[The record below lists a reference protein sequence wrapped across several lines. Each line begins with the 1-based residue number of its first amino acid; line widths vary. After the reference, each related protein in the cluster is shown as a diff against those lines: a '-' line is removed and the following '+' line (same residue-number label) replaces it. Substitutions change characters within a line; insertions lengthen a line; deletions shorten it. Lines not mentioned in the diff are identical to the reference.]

1 MTRQGSRG
9 ERRFLPYGR
18 QSIDPDDLRAVNEVL
33 TSDWLTTGPKVD
45 EFEAAVAAA
54 AGTRHAVALANG
66 TAALHAA
73 AFALGIGPGDEVIVP
88 ALTFAATANA
98 VVYQGGTPVFADVD
112 PETLLVDPEDVGRKI
127 TPKTRAIFGVDY
139 GGQPCDYDRLRAL
152 AAEHAAGSGHEIVV
166 AADACHALGGSDRGR
181 PVGSLATLST
191 FSFHPVKPITTAEGG
206 MVTTDDD
213 ILAGRLRLFRNHG
226 ITTDHRQR
234 AESGSWFY
242 EMVELGYNY
251 RLSDLHCALGI
262 SQLRKLRRYTER
274 RRALAARYRQRLPEV
289 PGAVPLHDREDAE
302 NAYHLFVVR
311 LVDAKHRRHKDEIFQ
326 VLRQRGVG
334 VNVHYV
340 PVHLHPFYRRR
351 FGHGPGLCP
360 RAEAAY
366 EEIFSLPIF
375 PGMEDEDVDFV
386 VETLA
391 ETLASIPASGASTG
405 APRGAADAP

>member
-1 MTRQGSRG
+1 MTRRESSG

-18 QSIDPDDLRAVNEVL
+18 QSIDPDDLRAVTEVL

-45 EFEAAVAAA
+45 EFEAACAEA

-73 AFALGIGPGDEVIVP
+73 MFALGIGPGDEVIVP

-98 VVYQGGTPVFADVD
+98 VIYQGGTPVFADVD
-112 PETLLVDPEDVGRKI
+112 SETLLIDPEDVQRKI
-127 TPKTRAIFGVDY
+127 TPKTRVIIGVDY
-139 GGQPCDYDRLRAL
+139 GGQPCDYGRLEAVVADRDNTARDD
-152 AAEHAAGSGHEIVV
+152 IVI
-166 AADACHALGGSDRGR
+166 AADACHALGGRDRGR

-206 MVTTDDD
+206 MVTTDDEA
-213 ILAGRLRLFRNHG
+213 LASRLRLFRNHG

-242 EMVELGYNY
+242 EMVDLGYNY

-262 SQLRKLRRYTER
+262 SQLRKLHPYTER
-274 RRALAARYRQRLPEV
+274 RQALAARYRRLLQDV
-289 PGAVPLHDREDAE
+289 PAAVPLRDREGVE
-302 NAYHLFVVR
+302 SAYHLFVVR
-311 LVDAKHRRHKDEIFQ
+311 LIDAAHRRHKDEIFQ
-326 VLRQRGVG
+326 ALRQRGVG

-340 PVHLHPFYRRR
+340 PVHLHPYYRRR

-360 RAEAAY
+360 RVEAAY

-375 PGMEDEDVDFV
+375 PAMADEDVDFV

-391 ETLASIPASGASTG
+391 EVLASISTSGARTEPS
-405 APRGAADAP
+405 PRSHR